1 MWAGG
6 LCEAGAAR
14 AGVCLIAIIVA
25 SAGVRRQLE
34 FPALA
39 TIWSAEQTSNQQG
52 PGNLPANVLDNW
64 IFSNFPPNQLEIPTT
79 FIEGDKI

>member
-1 MWAGG
+1 M
-6 LCEAGAAR
+6 
-14 AGVCLIAIIVA
+14 IAIILA

-52 PGNLPANVLDNW
+52 PSNLPTNVLDNW
-64 IFSNFPPNQLEIPTT
+64 IFSNFPPNQLEIQTT